1 MTVILKIILIFKNIA
16 FHLVN
21 EAIEWKIEKRM

>member
-1 MTVILKIILIFKNIA
+1 MTVILKITFIFQNIA

-21 EAIEWKIEKRM
+21 EAIERKIEKTM